1 MLITL
6 IPGEAFLRSKELL
19 KNDNQMSEFFK
30 FCKKF
35 AFYCSNFASRVVD
48 TWLLILFRTLKVSRT
63 PKV

>member
-6 IPGEAFLRSKELL
+6 IPGEAFLRNKELL

-35 AFYCSNFASRVVD
+35 AFY
-48 TWLLILFRTLKVSRT
+48 
-63 PKV
+63 